1 MKGTANIPLEN
12 IAQLSQA
19 SHILI
24 LFSIGFS
31 VGCVIGYK
39 NVFLWTLWCS
49 DIFDFSCHL
58 HGNVVASKAASRSHS
73 KWESLVLI
81 SPLFSVGDGANDV
94 SMIQVADTGVGILG
108 QEGMQVVYTKTAASD
123 IRIHFKSVQ
132 LTLEAQWLHSPLLY
146 PGGAQFASWAHT
158 HASALIRST
167 QKLRLQGFKL
177 QTAELAVW
185 TPHHS
190 FHAMPKHQWFLW
202 SCVVIIKTD
211 SLIRAHVVLGWAVC
225 ISVKCG
231 TEGLRSEW
239 G

>member
-132 LTLEAQWLHSPLLY
+132 LTLEAQWLHSPLLC
-146 PGGAQFASWAHT
+146 PGGGTVCILSSHPCLCSHQEHTEADAAGVQTPNSRACCLNSPSFISCHAQAS
-158 HASALIRST
+158 
-167 QKLRLQGFKL
+167 
-177 QTAELAVW
+177 V
-185 TPHHS
+185 
-190 FHAMPKHQWFLW
+190 
-202 SCVVIIKTD
+202 
-211 SLIRAHVVLGWAVC
+211 
-225 ISVKCG
+225 ISVKLCG
-231 TEGLRSEW
+231 NNKDRQPHTCTCCVGLSCVY
-239 G
+239 